1 MSDYYDHPLPKK
13 GDLIRITDV
22 HSQRG
27 NSTFQ
32 AGDLVEVSSAWQ
44 DNDSGIIHFRA
55 KVPGRKK
62 NMLYTSKTYDWEIFG
77 KELETLQQA
86 QEDTAKFV
94 KEASE
99 KSFEEVWEN
108 FRKNKVF
115 PEQLF
120 EMPRAKWMFAMFFY
134 SAFENGWNA
143 CVLNNMNEHMR
154 EVELCLGELGK
165 LNDVHV
171 KEPAK

>member
-1 MSDYYDHPLPKK
+1 MNENYNHPLPKK
-13 GDLIRITDV
+13 GDLIRITEV
-22 HSQRG
+22 HNTNG
-27 NSTFQ
+27 KPTFKI
-32 AGDLVEVSSAWQ
+32 GDLVEVLKAWVGENGNTYFIAKAPFRKHKIVYSS
-44 DNDSGIIHFRA
+44 
-55 KVPGRKK
+55 KV
-62 NMLYTSKTYDWEIFG
+62 YDWEIFG

-86 QEDTAKFV
+86 QENTAKFV

-120 EMPRAKWMFAMFFY
+120 ELPRAKWMFAMFFY
-134 SAFENGWNA
+134 SDFENGWNA

-154 EVELCLGELGK
+154 EVELCLNELGK